1 VSTLSEEFQ
10 RSLLDWAVAYSLGE
24 LPVFPLHSPRREPR
38 ATCDCPK
45 GSACRDAAK
54 HPRTEHGLSDATLDE
69 DKIRRW
75 WSMWPR
81 ANIGIAVPPGYV
93 VLDIDGADG
102 LDAIAAEGWRIPETA
117 TAATARGWHH
127 WFLADVEI
135 RPGSHFLD
143 SVDMRGP
150 GSYVVAPPSLHASGV
165 QYAWEDRKSPVECA
179 MAPAPA
185 WLYELVRRARER
197 RRREPLPS
205 GDAPIPEGE
214 RNPTLTRLA
223 GVMRRA
229 AFSERAIAAALLT
242 TNAER
247 CSPPLEEEDVQK
259 IAWSVARYEP
269 AERCPW
275 CCASRASKTRA
286 MS

>member
-1 VSTLSEEFQ
+1 
-10 RSLLDWAVAYSLGE
+10 
-24 LPVFPLHSPRREPR
+24 
-38 ATCDCPK
+38 
-45 GSACRDAAK
+45 
-54 HPRTEHGLSDATLDE
+54 
-69 DKIRRW
+69 
-75 WSMWPR
+75 
-81 ANIGIAVPPGYV
+81 
-93 VLDIDGADG
+93 
-102 LDAIAAEGWRIPETA
+102 
-117 TAATARGWHH
+117 
-127 WFLADVEI
+127 
-135 RPGSHFLD
+135 
-143 SVDMRGP
+143 
-150 GSYVVAPPSLHASGV
+150 
-165 QYAWEDRKSPVECA
+165 

-242 TNAER
+242 TNTER

-269 AERCPW
+269 AQLMAPPIWEREPW
-275 CCASRASKTRA
+275 
-286 MS
+286 